1 MTCMFVVGQRM
12 AMIQVK
18 VGLAQLL
25 KNFSYTLN
33 SKTSLPLRMETKGI
47 ITTPIGG
54 IWLNLTKI

>member
-1 MTCMFVVGQRM
+1 M

-33 SKTSLPLRMETKGI
+33 SKTSLPLKMETKGI

-54 IWLNLTKI
+54 IWLNVSRTIDR